1 MNKAATII
9 KLVGMVSSLAI
20 ALLAD
25 NSATALVS
33 AALIAVAIAVTLFF
47 SARNALSARN
57 VLLIFA
63 VDLIISCLA
72 YAWGGNHIDAYLYI
86 VPLSLM
92 GVAASCQS
100 TATIATLSLFLVST
114 FTLQYIS
121 LQGEFVKEPLYNFLQ
136 ASHWLSLAGAGLAFV
151 LSGLALKEKLSP
163 HTGLQHNL
171 DLQLSRIS
179 ALMLVIW
186 CAVMLFA
193 NDLAGHI
200 KYKGELVTETNF
212 HQTCLVIAVL
222 LLLLLGR
229 VKRAFTFVLLSA
241 IIAFFLTVAAT
252 YVMVNGFQVIYFLA
266 LARVSLL
273 KDGNNLKSKISMA
286 LLLIAFIL
294 STQINPASVF
304 PDAITG
310 SAQLFM
316 LDSFTYPQIT
326 GMLFAILALAIIGLR
341 NTSDKAPAS
350 SEATP

>member
-1 MNKAATII
+1 MSKAATII
-9 KLVGMVSSLAI
+9 KLVGMVLSLAV
-20 ALLAD
+20 AFFAPD
-25 NSATALVS
+25 KSTPPVENSTLMVS
-33 AALIAVAIAVTLFF
+33 AALILVAIPISFF
-47 SARNALSARN
+47 LTSKNA
-57 VLLIFA
+57 IFA
-63 VDLIISCLA
+63 FALDLVISCLA
-72 YAWGGNHIDAYLYI
+72 YGWSGGNQEAYLYI
-86 VPLSLM
+86 IPLSLM
-92 GVAASCQS
+92 CVAANCRISAS
-100 TATIATLSLFLVST
+100 VGALIVFLGST
-114 FTLQYIS
+114 FALQYIS

-151 LSGLALKEKLSP
+151 LSGLALKEKLSLN
-163 HTGLQHNL
+163 TDL
-171 DLQLSRIS
+171 DLNISRIS
-179 ALMLVIW
+179 AVMLVVW

-193 NDLAGHI
+193 NDLAGHV

-229 VKRAFTFVLLSA
+229 VKRAFSFVLLSA

-273 KDGNNLKSKISMA
+273 MGGNNTKSKISMA

-316 LDSFTYPQIT
+316 LNSFTYPEMI

-341 NTSDKAPAS
+341 TKQT
-350 SEATP
+350 ATP

>member
-1 MNKAATII
+1 MSKAAIII
-9 KLVGMVSSLAI
+9 KLVGMVLSLAI
-20 ALLAD
+20 AFFAPDKSATVVDTSTLMVSAVLILLAIPI
-25 NSATALVS
+25 S
-33 AALIAVAIAVTLFF
+33 FF
-47 SARNALSARN
+47 LTTKNALFA
-57 VLLIFA
+57 FA
-63 VDLIISCLA
+63 VDLIFSGLA
-72 YAWGGNHIDAYLYI
+72 YAWSGGNQEAYLYI
-86 VPLSLM
+86 IPLSLM
-92 GVAASCQS
+92 CVAANCRIGPAIGMLLIFLG
-100 TATIATLSLFLVST
+100 ATFA
-114 FTLQYIS
+114 LQFFS
-121 LQGEFVKEPLYNFLQ
+121 LQGDFVKEPLYNFLQ
-136 ASHWLSLAGAGLAFV
+136 VSHWLNLAGAGLAFL
-151 LSGLALKEKLSP
+151 LSGLVLREKNSVTP
-163 HTGLQHNL
+163 L
-171 DLQLSRIS
+171 DLNLTRIS

-193 NDLAGHI
+193 NDLAGHV

-266 LARVSLL
+266 LARISLL
-273 KDGNNLKSKISMA
+273 KGGNNLKSKISMS

-316 LDSFTYPQIT
+316 LKSFTYPEMI
-326 GMLFAILALAIIGLR
+326 GMLFAIMALAIIGLH
-341 NTSDKAPAS
+341 TKKI
-350 SEATP
+350 ATP